1 MNRREKQ
8 AFLQEFPYDPDIG
21 VGVGKKTT
29 CKRSICCKN
38 HYDMYCTI
46 SCNVCKVKWT
56 FHFEK
61 TDCPEGPFTGE
72 VYLRYDDSLDL
83 ESRCKK
89 IIEDHKVIH
98 SNFPNVID
106 AAAIDYDWAVCS
118 YCEQKY
124 GEPSWLLKE
133 KKIYKH
139 IMTECDKFMASLAFD
154 GEGNDLISASQNMVK
169 EFFSEYDKK
178 YPKRFKGTTLNNNI
192 YDKERSYDKLIEHD
206 NFLFNVKST
215 PCRGAFIATC
225 KICGMQTGYKQER
238 LALSSIYCQILSEHL
253 NQLLPRISGS
263 YVDFIFPASMVVK
276 SASGY
281 WDEYPEYYT
290 EKHNWSC
297 IICKQEYD
305 SVPSKDEVLSHV
317 KECMRGIP
325 KNISTHTKKW
335 TGIEPFSDLK
345 SETNEK
351 VIPNDPEHVPW
362 EDSLL
367 RD

>member
-1 MNRREKQ
+1 
-8 AFLQEFPYDPDIG
+8 
-21 VGVGKKTT
+21 
-29 CKRSICCKN
+29 
-38 HYDMYCTI
+38 
-46 SCNVCKVKWT
+46 VKWT

-61 TDCPEGPFTGE
+61 TDCPEGFFTGQL
-72 VYLRYDDSLDL
+72 YLRYDDSLYL
-83 ESRCKK
+83 EKKCKK
-89 IIEDHKVIH
+89 IMENHKLIH
-98 SNFPNVID
+98 HNFPNIID
-106 AAAIDYDWAVCS
+106 AVLPDKDWAICD

-124 GEPSWLLKE
+124 DKPVWLVNE

-139 IMTECDKFMASLAFD
+139 IMTECENFIPKLRANSAFD
-154 GEGNDLISASQNMVK
+154 GEGNDLIPDMQNMVK

-238 LALSSIYCQILSEHL
+238 LAMSSIYCQILSEHL
-253 NQLLPRISGS
+253 DQLLPRISGS

-290 EKHNWSC
+290 EKRNWSC

-345 SETNEK
+345 SETNEII
-351 VIPNDPEHVPW
+351 IPNDPEHVPW